1 MQRMAVKDVMKLKHR
16 QTIKRG
22 SPLAL
27 SLAAAPEEEE
37 EEEVLGNPSPS
48 LLLAI
53 LLSVLSRK
61 IPLEKMKEKSVMVRA
76 GEWSINYDQ
85 NYVFQTFNIFAMPPS
100 STGDSS
106 PAVPRQVVG
115 QYAYVSVIHFF
126 LRHVFHLGL
135 MLSSFENN
143 IF

>member
-16 QTIKRG
+16 QTIKIG

-53 LLSVLSRK
+53 LLSVLLRK
-61 IPLEKMKEKSVMVRA
+61 IRL
-76 GEWSINYDQ
+76 D
-85 NYVFQTFNIFAMPPS
+85 
-100 STGDSS
+100 
-106 PAVPRQVVG
+106 PRKWRRNR
-115 QYAYVSVIHFF
+115 
-126 LRHVFHLGL
+126 LWLGL
-135 MLSSFENN
+135 ENGVSTMIKIMCVSDFQYYCYASFQYRWFLTCCSKASRWAVG
-143 IF
+143 IRVSYPLLPPPRFPSWFDAF